1 MEELG
6 FVLCS
11 QNERVRR
18 GNSNSIGFK
27 KVGKYGM
34 SVGTENTGLASVGVE
49 FWSKP
54 SGCI

>member
-6 FVLCS
+6 FAVCS
-11 QNERVRR
+11 QHERVRR

-34 SVGTENTGLASVGVE
+34 LVGTENTGLASVGAE